1 MLDGYNIP
9 SQMQMS
15 MAGLAGWPHKN
26 KLELVDNHKDLELEL
41 ELEMSMS

>member
-15 MAGLAGWPHKN
+15 MACLAGWPHKN
-26 KLELVDNHKDLELEL
+26 KLELVVTQKDL